1 MYSNGIEQLTNNG
14 NIFSS
19 FQVMLAY
26 LNGKCNIWSK
36 KISSIIYNFLI
47 PFLYN
52 ITVRSISHY
61 IITFSIDY
69 VVHKAAVGV

>member
-1 MYSNGIEQLTNNG
+1 
-14 NIFSS
+14 
-19 FQVMLAY
+19 MLAY

-36 KISSIIYNFLI
+36 KINGIIYYFLI
-47 PFLYN
+47 QFLYN